1 MLLVVVHGGIY
12 MFLKRRASVHEHV
25 CHARTFGKI
34 KRPALQRRGA
44 VLEATFFPMNGGCVN
59 RASRLALR
67 APCNEGAL
75 LEERAEPGLHSTAG
89 MLSTRDGGGESG
101 NVGACAQPI

>member
-1 MLLVVVHGGIY
+1 MAAYLCFKKDAPV
-12 MFLKRRASVHEHV
+12 FHERV

-34 KRPALQRRGA
+34 KRPALRRRGA
-44 VLEATFFPMNGGCVN
+44 ALEATFFPMNGGCVN

-89 MLSTRDGGGESG
+89 MLSTKDGEGESG